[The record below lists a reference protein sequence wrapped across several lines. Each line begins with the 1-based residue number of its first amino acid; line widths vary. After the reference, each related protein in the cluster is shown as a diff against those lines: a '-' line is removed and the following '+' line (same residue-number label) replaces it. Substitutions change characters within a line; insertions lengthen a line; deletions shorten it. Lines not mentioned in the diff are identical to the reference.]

1 MYLLDLVKVLVVL
14 GIIYVCICILLKLKE
29 LFREFFEFRSFRK
42 KAVPIVKE
50 VPKDE

>member
-14 GIIYVCICILLKLKE
+14 GIIYVCICILIKVKE

-42 KAVPIVKE
+42 KTPVIKE
-50 VPKDE
+50 VQKDE